1 MEKILKNIIDNLRL
15 KKVEYGDVRLVQEES
30 ESITIKNGII
40 EGLTHNS
47 DMGFGIRL
55 IKNNA
60 WGFASSNLVNNKEA
74 NRVLKDAL
82 LIAQASARIKGQKI
96 ILSQLSPQKGTYQ
109 SQVKNDPFKV
119 PLSEKIDL
127 LLSCDR
133 LLAGDAHIKTRIAF
147 MSFRHITVHFLSTEG
162 SRIVQEFTYSGGG
175 IKAYAMDKD
184 ELQIRS
190 YDDYGQAGYEFVK
203 ALNLIDNS
211 DRVRDE
217 AVMLLNAKP
226 CPSLKT
232 TIILDSNQMVLQVHE
247 SCGHPT
253 ELDRVLGTESSYA
266 GTSFMTPEKLNKL
279 QYGSKIVNIVAD
291 ATVPNGLGTFGW
303 DDEGVPAQKVYLI
316 KEGVFVG
323 YQSSRE
329 TSPVVNS
336 KSSGNMRADGWNR
349 IPLIRM
355 TNINILPG
363 DWKLEDLIADTK
375 DGIFMTTNKSWSIDD
390 KRLNFQF
397 GCELGRRIENGKL
410 TDVYKNPTY
419 ADITPQFWNKCDAIA
434 NKDYWHVYGVPN
446 CGKGEPGQTMYVGH
460 GTAPARFRN
469 VQVGIVR

>member
-1 MEKILKNIIDNLRL
+1 MEKILKNIIDDLLMKR
-15 KKVEYGDVRLVQEES
+15 VAYGDVRLVQEES
-30 ESITIKNGII
+30 ESIMIKNGII
-40 EGLTHNS
+40 EALTHNF
-47 DMGFGIRL
+47 DMGFGVRL
-55 IKNNA
+55 IKDNA
-60 WGFASSNLVNNKEA
+60 WGFASSNLLNAKQASQVTKN
-74 NRVLKDAL
+74 AL
-82 LIAQASARIKGQKI
+82 LIAKASARVKGKPV
-96 ILSQLSPQKGTYQ
+96 ILSELKPHKGSYE
-109 SQVKNDPFKV
+109 SVVRIDPFKI

-127 LLSCDR
+127 LLGCDR
-133 LLAGDAHIKTRIAF
+133 LLAGDARIKTRIAF
-147 MSFRHITVHFLSTEG
+147 MSFRRMKVHFLSTEG
-162 SRIVQEFTYSGGG
+162 SRIVQEFTYVGGG
-175 IKAYAMDKD
+175 IKAYAMDKG

-190 YDDYGQAGYEFVK
+190 YDDYGQAGYEFIKSLRLTENSNRVK
-203 ALNLIDNS
+203 EEAL
-211 DRVRDE
+211 
-217 AVMLLNAKP
+217 MLLDAKP
-226 CPSLKT
+226 CPAGKT
-232 TIILDSNQMVLQVHE
+232 TVILDSNQMVLQVHE

-253 ELDRVLGTESSYA
+253 ELDRVLGTEASYA

-291 ATVPNGLGTFGW
+291 ATVPGGLGTFGW
-303 DDEGVPAQKVYLI
+303 DDEGVPAQMVYLI
-316 KEGVFVG
+316 KNGIFVG

-329 TSPVVNS
+329 TAPVVQQ

-363 DWKLEDLIADTK
+363 DWKLEDMISDTK

-397 GCELGRRIENGKL
+397 GCELARKIENGKL
-410 TDVYKNPTY
+410 TDVFKNPTY

-469 VQVGIVR
+469 VQVGIAK